1 MGKKAGKVPPKEP
14 ESDSDEGLDTEDEM
28 ERALVEQMQKEKA
41 AAEAKEGG
49 SDLAEGREN
58 VPRSI
63 NNKAALLEAAEGF
76 ETNSLPFAE
85 NLSVVCPEKPIEFE
99 PQDDLKREVF
109 FYHQA
114 VTAVK
119 LAREELQKNNVPYHR
134 PADFFAEMLKSDQ
147 HMTRVKDRLLK
158 EKQKMESVEKRR
170 SIQSQ
175 KKISK
180 QVQEEV
186 KRDKQAQKKNA
197 AAKIQDWRKQ
207 QAKKRGG
214 DGLLADKDDGLED
227 AISEMTQT
235 RKRTLDSD
243 SNQRNRKREAADKKF
258 GHGGKKRGSK
268 RPDAKSFSEGN
279 RDWSTARNNAA
290 KSTGEGGGRRKKT
303 SSKPNR
309 PGKARRAASRTA

>member
-14 ESDSDEGLDTEDEM
+14 ESDSDEGLDSEDEM
-28 ERALVEQMQKEKA
+28 ERMLVEQMQQEKSA
-41 AAEAKEGG
+41 LAAKEAG
-49 SDLAEGREN
+49 LAEGRET

-63 NNKAALLEAAEGF
+63 NNKAALLEAVVGF
-76 ETNSLPFAE
+76 ETDSLPFAE
-85 NLSVVCPEKPIEFE
+85 TLSVVCPEKPVEFE
-99 PQDDLKREVF
+99 AEDDLKREVF

-119 LAREELQKNNVPYHR
+119 LAREELKKNNVPYHR

-158 EKQKMESVEKRR
+158 EKQKMESVDKRR

-186 KRDKQAQKKNA
+186 KRDKLTQKKNA

-235 RKRTLDSD
+235 RKRTLDAD

-268 RPDAKSFSEGN
+268 RPDAESFAAGN

-290 KSTGEGGGRRKKT
+290 KSTGGEGGGRRKKT